1 MTNLVPVFDGHNDTI
16 LKLEIAARLGSP
28 VDFSKTSLKHDL
40 DLPRARAGGFV
51 GGLMAALA
59 FILHSFAFGLK
70 ETQTIVKLNPR
81 YLMPIGLA
89 VSILSAISPIVIG
102 LPVMTGLWFDEP
114 LRLIGMVGSALF
126 FDIGV
131 YLVVVGSTLTI
142 MFSISESI

>member
-1 MTNLVPVFDGHNDTI
+1 MKSLIFKTAATYLLPLLLLFSVFILLRGHY
-16 LKLEIAARLGSP
+16 
-28 VDFSKTSLKHDL
+28 
-40 DLPRARAGGFV
+40 LPGGGFV

-70 ETQTIVKLNPR
+70 ETQSIVKLNPR

-89 VSILSAISPIVIG
+89 LSILSALSPWVVG

-142 MFSISESI
+142 MFSISEAI

>member
-1 MTNLVPVFDGHNDTI
+1 MKSLIFKTAATYLLPLLLLFSVFILLRGHY
-16 LKLEIAARLGSP
+16 
-28 VDFSKTSLKHDL
+28 
-40 DLPRARAGGFV
+40 LPGGGFV

-70 ETQTIVKLNPR
+70 ETQGIVKLNPR

-89 VSILSAISPIVIG
+89 LSIVSALSPWIVG
-102 LPVMTGLWFDEP
+102 LPVMTGLWFEEP

-142 MFSISESI
+142 MFSISETI